1 MIANG
6 GVSRAQGSLTRR
18 LAEYVTAVES
28 ATLTP
33 ATVEHAKQ
41 SVLDLVGLA
50 LRARI
55 DSDTAAATHRGV
67 TMLNG
72 GGPCTGIGYGA
83 TFSAPYAALL
93 NGSAFHALD
102 FDDTHERASL
112 HPGAPVVAAAL
123 AAGEEART
131 DGATFIAAI
140 VAGYDVAVRVGLA
153 ALPGVHYARGFHPT
167 ATAGLFG
174 ATAAVA
180 RLAGASPDLLT
191 SAFGIALS
199 QAAGSLQ
206 FSVDGAQTKPLQVGF
221 AAHDAILAH
230 RFALAGI
237 RGPGEAFE
245 GRSGF
250 LHAYSDGTDPAELF
264 DRWDGFHEI
273 DRTAFKPYPCC
284 RYMHAAIDTLAGI
297 IREHGLAPGA
307 IEQVTIGLPAAGMR
321 LCADPAARKRRPQSV
336 VDAQFS
342 MYYAA
347 AATILWGSVRW
358 DDYRR
363 LDAPELAA
371 VIDRVVVREDPA
383 VEALF
388 PRMAARVELDAP
400 GVHEDRLTPSPRGEP
415 DRPLAWDELIAKFH
429 DLAAPALDETQ
440 RSRIVAGVRVLDELP
455 DIRLLT
461 REFVRPDLSD
471 LAR

>member
-1 MIANG
+1 M
-6 GVSRAQGSLTRR
+6 RARSVTRR
-18 LAEYVTAVES
+18 LAEHVAAVEP
-28 ATLTP
+28 ATLAP
-33 ATVEHAKQ
+33 ATIEHAKQ

-50 LRARI
+50 LRARV

-72 GGPCTGIGYGA
+72 GGPCTGIGYGT

-153 ALPGVHYARGFHPT
+153 SLPGVHYARGFHPT
-167 ATAGLFG
+167 ATAGVFG

-180 RLAGASPDLLT
+180 RLAGASPELLT
-191 SAFGIALS
+191 SGFGIALS

-221 AAHDAILAH
+221 AAHNGILAH

-237 RGPGEAFE
+237 RGPDEAFE

-250 LHAYSDGTDPAELF
+250 LHAYSDNADPAELL
-264 DRWDGFHEI
+264 DKWDGVHEI

-284 RYMHAAIDTLAGI
+284 RYMHAAIDTIADI
-297 IREHGLAPGA
+297 IREHELRPDA
-307 IEQVTIGLPAAGMR
+307 IERITVSLPAAGLR
-321 LCADPAARKRRPQSV
+321 LCAHPEDRKRRPQSV

-347 AATILWGSVRW
+347 AATALWGSVRW

-363 LDAPELAA
+363 LDAPELTAF
-371 VIDRVVVREDPA
+371 IDRVAVREDTA
-383 VEALF
+383 VEALA
-388 PRMAARVELDAP
+388 PRMSARVELDAS

-415 DRPLAWDELIAKFH
+415 DRPLSWDELIAKFH
-429 DLAAPALDETQ
+429 DLAAPALGEAQ
-440 RSRIVAGVRVLDELP
+440 RARIIAGIRVLGDLP

-461 REFVRPDLSD
+461 REFVRPPTPPN
-471 LAR
+471 